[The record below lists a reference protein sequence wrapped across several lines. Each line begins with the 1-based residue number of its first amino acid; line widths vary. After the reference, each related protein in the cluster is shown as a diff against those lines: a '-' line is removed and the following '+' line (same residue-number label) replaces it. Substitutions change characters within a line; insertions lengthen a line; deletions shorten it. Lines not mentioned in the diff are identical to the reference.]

1 MDRTLTFG
9 AVACELVVSRGRI
22 GQGRAALFDAI
33 GPHYCCTAA
42 PPALPLPPRSPP
54 RETRTVRNIATTCG
68 RLRCNAT
75 DADIKRRLAWLGL
88 PTNQS
93 THLSLSLNQLRPS
106 HGRPSFLVLLAPA
119 PRRLAHQRLPTG
131 PGRATGRRELVYRQR
146 PAYVRKKSLYSLL
159 KLTVVVVF
167 FFCSG

>member
-9 AVACELVVSRGRI
+9 AVACELDVSRGRI

-68 RLRCNAT
+68 HLRCNAT
-75 DADIKRRLAWLGL
+75 NADIKRRLAWLGL

-93 THLSLSLNQLRPS
+93 THLSLSLSTNFVPLMVARHFLCCLPLRLGALLIS
-106 HGRPSFLVLLAPA
+106 ACQLVLVGLLAA
-119 PRRLAHQRLPTG
+119 ASW
-131 PGRATGRRELVYRQR
+131 Y
-146 PAYVRKKSLYSLL
+146 
-159 KLTVVVVF
+159 TVNGLRTFPKRV
-167 FFCSG
+167 STRS